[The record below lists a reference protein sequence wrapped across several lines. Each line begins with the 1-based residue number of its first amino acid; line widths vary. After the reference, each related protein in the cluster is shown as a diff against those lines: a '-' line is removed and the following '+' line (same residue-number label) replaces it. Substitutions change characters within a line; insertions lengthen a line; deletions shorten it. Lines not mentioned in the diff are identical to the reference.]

1 MEKDGFP
8 AKAGDAPYLNLF
20 NELAEFDAFAI
31 ATQGTS
37 KSAGSC
43 NRTDKLYEYRGQFGE
58 DIFKRAIR
66 TVRTAWGNGELCHA
80 TVWGVAT
87 LMWYYKKNHNFAAS
101 EMRKL
106 ETELVNAIQAYCPD
120 KANTPN
126 RSIGK
131 DALWPQVRKLIG
143 KTYPKDA
150 DDFRGRQESFPFM
163 IASALR
169 SMILNY
175 DYYRTHPEGLSSKSL
190 LKLELPAIERTN
202 GTTVEY
208 AINHV
213 LIQDNR
219 IWDRLDVEE
228 YNQQDFDDADFAFEE
243 EDEAVTV

>member
-1 MEKDGFP
+1 
-8 AKAGDAPYLNLF
+8 
-20 NELAEFDAFAI
+20 
-31 ATQGTS
+31 
-37 KSAGSC
+37 
-43 NRTDKLYEYRGQFGE
+43 
-58 DIFKRAIR
+58 
-66 TVRTAWGNGELCHA
+66 
-80 TVWGVAT
+80 
-87 LMWYYKKNHNFAAS
+87 
-101 EMRKL
+101 
-106 ETELVNAIQAYCPD
+106 
-120 KANTPN
+120 
-126 RSIGK
+126 
-131 DALWPQVRKLIG
+131 
-143 KTYPKDA
+143 
-150 DDFRGRQESFPFM
+150 M

>member
-1 MEKDGFP
+1 M
-8 AKAGDAPYLNLF
+8 F
-20 NELAEFDAFAI
+20 NELAEFEAFAI

-43 NRTDKLYEYRGQFGE
+43 NRADKLFDYRGQYGE

-80 TVWGVAT
+80 TVWGIAT
-87 LMWYYKKNHNFAAS
+87 LMWYYKKNHNFAS
-101 EMRKL
+101 GEMRKL
-106 ETELVNAIQAYCPD
+106 ETELVNAIQAYYPD
-120 KANTPN
+120 KASTPN
-126 RSIGK
+126 RASGK
-131 DALWPQVRKLIG
+131 DALWPQVRKLIS

-190 LKLELPAIERTN
+190 LKLDLPAVERTN
-202 GTTVEY
+202 GITTEY

-228 YNQQDFDDADFAFEE
+228 YNQQDFDDADFAFED